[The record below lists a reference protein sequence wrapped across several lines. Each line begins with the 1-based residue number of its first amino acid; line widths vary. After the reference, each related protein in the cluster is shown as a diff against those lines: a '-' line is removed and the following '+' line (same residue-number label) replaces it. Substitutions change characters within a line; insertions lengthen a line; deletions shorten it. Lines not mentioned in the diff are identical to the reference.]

1 MSTIEV
7 TITHDELIRV
17 KKVHIQEPVEHAF
30 ARYVRHRLKDA
41 GVPVKMHVIASTI
54 IELED
59 GAGDLYWRH
68 DDIEKSAYYRYTPKE
83 QT

>member
-7 TITHDELIRV
+7 TITHDELIRDL
-17 KKVHIQEPVEHAF
+17 KKVHVQEPVEHAF

-41 GVPVKMHVIASTI
+41 GVPVKMRIASTI
-54 IELED
+54 IEIED

-68 DDIEKSAYYRYTPKE
+68 DQIEESAYYRYTPKE
-83 QT
+83 QP